1 MWGGGREDY
10 IMQGGGKG
18 LRDIAEG
25 NEAGPYRDPGIEYFN
40 RGNSWPIKKK
50 EKEENRQGGKETE

>member
-1 MWGGGREDY
+1 
-10 IMQGGGKG
+10 MQGGGEG

-25 NEAGPYRDPGIEYFN
+25 NEAGPYGDPGIEYFN